1 MKKKDIKN
9 WLKEVCRWDNIDD
22 FVRVS
27 IDEGQND
34 KEDYVAK
41 VRCRIYTR
49 DHVYGLI
56 AIDRQ
61 KNEGYLGCVVSTRKP
76 RAGEDWTRG
85 NDLPDGPYTYGTW
98 QKIKNAIIAYELV
111 KIVKKPEYQADEEK
125 QPIKELPIKVFD
137 KT

>member
-9 WLKEVCRWDNIDD
+9 WLKEICRGDNIDD
-22 FVRVS
+22 FVCIPVN
-27 IDEGQND
+27 EGQNN
-34 KEDYVAK
+34 KEGYLTK
-41 VRCRIYTR
+41 IRCRFYTR
-49 DHVYGLI
+49 DHVYGII

-85 NDLPDGPYTYGTW
+85 NDLPDGPYIYKTW

-111 KIVKKPEYQADEEK
+111 KVAKKIRDEEK
-125 QPIKELPIKVFD
+125 QLITELPIKVFD
-137 KT
+137 

>member
-9 WLKEVCRWDNIDD
+9 WLKEICRWDNVDD
-22 FVRVS
+22 FVHFP

-34 KEDYVAK
+34 EEGYAAK

-49 DHVYGLI
+49 DHVYGII

-61 KNEGYLGCVVSTRKP
+61 KNNGYLGCVVSTRKP

-85 NDLPDGPYTYGTW
+85 NDLPDGPYTYKTW

-111 KIVKKPEYQADEEK
+111 KIVKKPEYKTDAETQPAVEESS
-125 QPIKELPIKVFD
+125 D